1 MAQSNEGLPT
11 SVLKQPADLLRQT
24 AVLRAFGESIWSTE
38 VAAGQYFCLHAC
50 ELHSSSSLLVTFN

>member
-24 AVLRAFGESIWSTE
+24 AVLYSVHLESQYGQQKLQQVSIFVCMPLNFTI
-38 VAAGQYFCLHAC
+38 AAVFFL
-50 ELHSSSSLLVTFN
+50 